1 MAGFLEIPRLERRQD
16 ASGNAGNGRG
26 NTFLDLIANPFVAA
40 VSTPPLTLCRHV
52 WSRSDPF
59 QFQENAFWASLGTSL
74 GATALLALVF
84 SLFRPRHSL
93 VYAPKIKHA
102 DAKHAPP
109 PIDKGIF
116 SWMKP
121 VLKTNEGDLVDRIG
135 LDATIFLR
143 FTRMLRNLFL
153 ALSLI
158 GLLITIPV
166 NVSLSDDNIK
176 QKGNTFS
183 LLTPQFIFGNAWWS
197 HVICSWAFDIILAY
211 ILWHNY
217 RKVRQLRR
225 AYFESPEYQMSLHAR
240 TLMITDIPSIMR
252 TDEGILRLT
261 DEINPG
267 GLLPRAAIGRNVK
280 ILPKLIEEHEDTVKK
295 LESVL
300 SKYLKNPDNL
310 PATRP
315 TMRLSRKSRGDR
327 SSDKVDAIDHLTHR
341 IQELEQEIRDVRDRI
356 DKRDAMPYGFAS
368 WERIETAH
376 AAAFSAR
383 RKQPQGTRVVLA
395 PRPNDLIWENLP
407 LSKTARRMKRLA
419 NMAWVTLLTLLWTP
433 LNACIAIFLS
443 NLSNLGR
450 VWPAFQTSLNGNPTA
465 WAIVQGIA
473 SPAITSLVYF
483 VLPIIFRRLSIRAG
497 DVTKTSR
504 ERHVIHDLYA
514 FFCFNNLIV
523 FSLFS
528 AVWAFVTTTI
538 NARKSG
544 DDVWEA
550 IQKGGFYNHILISLC
565 TVSPFWV
572 TWLLQRNLGA
582 AVDLAQIFNLFLVWF
597 ARTFMSPT
605 PRQNIE
611 WTAPPPFD
619 YASYYNYFL
628 FYATVALCFAT
639 LQPIVL
645 PVTALYFT
653 LDSWLKK
660 YLLMYVFVTKTESGG
675 QMWRVLYN
683 RMVFAAI
690 LANIMIALVIK
701 ARGTWTMIGVMA
713 PLPFLMLGFKYYCM
727 KTFDDDI
734 HYYVHTGMRD
744 GESLAGMGKA
754 GKVGDRVL
762 TKFGHPALYRPLITP
777 MVHARAKHVL
787 GQVYRGRLNSD
798 AAKSLAYSDIA
809 LEPMSGREAGK
820 PLRQDVAPFEIVP
833 EGQQDFTYFKN
844 RADFREELGGGIYG
858 KPEDLVSE
866 RSYTPRSFVGHG
878 AWSPESASRASSP
891 SPTRPGFGSP
901 RSNTAAVVGNDGI
914 VRPIP
919 RKHLDQSLVHP
930 AFRSQHGWTASTSS
944 PHRTPPPAHR
954 QPSSSHSS
962 LNGKEFE
969 AGDLG
974 IMPGGGGYSGP
985 GADESET
992 RLLADME
999 GQGGGAGARAGGGGW
1014 ARLNP
1019 PLRENVYGT
1028 KRWRTGGSSYSQLAP
1043 EHQQDDDSGEYGFS
1057 AGRGRK

>member
-1 MAGFLEIPRLERRQD
+1 
-16 ASGNAGNGRG
+16 
-26 NTFLDLIANPFVAA
+26 
-40 VSTPPLTLCRHV
+40 
-52 WSRSDPF
+52 
-59 QFQENAFWASLGTSL
+59 
-74 GATALLALVF
+74 
-84 SLFRPRHSL
+84 
-93 VYAPKIKHA
+93 
-102 DAKHAPP
+102 
-109 PIDKGIF
+109 
-116 SWMKP
+116 MKP
-121 VLKTNEGDLVDRIG
+121 VVRTKEGELVDKIG

-143 FTRMLRNLFL
+143 FTRMLRNIFL

-166 NVSLSDDNIK
+166 NVLTSVESIK
-176 QKGNTFS
+176 DKGNTFL

-197 HVICSWAFDIILAY
+197 HVVCSWAFDIILCY
-211 ILWHNY
+211 FLWHNY

-240 TLMITDIPSIMR
+240 TLLVTDIPSKMR

-261 DEINPG
+261 DEVNPTG
-267 GLLPRAAIGRNVK
+267 VLPRASIGRNVK
-280 ILPKLIEEHEDTVKK
+280 ILPKLIEEHEEAVKR

-300 SKYLKNPDNL
+300 SKYLKKPDNL

-315 TMRLSRKSRGDR
+315 TMRPPRRFKGD
-327 SSDKVDAIDHLTHR
+327 SPKDKVDSIEYLTNR

-356 DKRDAMPYGFAS
+356 DKRDAMAYGFAS
-368 WERIETAH
+368 WEQIETAH
-376 AAAFSAR
+376 AVAFSAR
-383 RKQPQGTRVVLA
+383 GKHAQGTTIVLA
-395 PRPNDLIWENLP
+395 PRPNDLIWENLA
-407 LSKTARRMKRLA
+407 LGKAARRAKRLA
-419 NMAWVTLLTLLWTP
+419 NMAWVIFLTLLWTP

-450 VWPAFQTSLNGNPTA
+450 VWPAFQTSLNGSPTG

-497 DVTKTSR
+497 DTTRTSR

-523 FSLFS
+523 FSMFS
-528 AVWAFVTTTI
+528 AVWAFVTATI
-538 NARKSG
+538 KAKEGG
-544 DDVWEA
+544 DDVWNA
-550 IQKGGFYNHILISLC
+550 IEKGGFYNQILISLC

-582 AVDLAQIFNLFLVWF
+582 AVDLAQVFNLFLVWF

-645 PVTALYFT
+645 PVTAFYFA

-690 LANIMIALVIK
+690 LANVIIALVIK

-734 HYYVHTGMRD
+734 HFYVRTGMRD
-744 GESLAGMGKA
+744 GESLFMGSKA
-754 GKVGDRVL
+754 KKIGDRVII
-762 TKFGHPALYRPLITP
+762 KFGHPALYRPLITP
-777 MVHARAKHVL
+777 MVHAKAKHVL
-787 GQVYRGRLNSD
+787 AQVYRGRLNSD
-798 AAKSLAYSDIA
+798 GTKDMPSYPDIA
-809 LEPMSGREAGK
+809 LEAMSTQEAGK
-820 PLRQDVAPFEIVP
+820 PMSKAMREAAPFEIVP
-833 EGQQDFTYFKN
+833 EAQQDFAFFKN
-844 RADFREELGGGIYG
+844 RADFHDEFSGGIYG
-858 KPEDLVSE
+858 KPEDLISE
-866 RSYTPRSFVGHG
+866 RSHTPRSFTGHRP
-878 AWSPESASRASSP
+878 WTPESISRASSP
-891 SPTRPGFGSP
+891 SPTRAGLPNPHADLTIPTHDAILRPLP
-901 RSNTAAVVGNDGI
+901 RN
-914 VRPIP
+914 P
-919 RKHLDQSLVHP
+919 LDQSSIHP
-930 AFRSQHGWTASTSS
+930 ALRLHQPSRSASNS
-944 PHRTPPPAHR
+944 PHRSPYTTPPPPFSIRGSTNIGPDAEATDLHPRPTRALYANPHAH
-954 QPSSSHSS
+954 
-962 LNGKEFE
+962 
-969 AGDLG
+969 
-974 IMPGGGGYSGP
+974 
-985 GADESET
+985 ESEA
-992 RLLADME
+992 RLLGDVGAQGTVGENADGME
-999 GQGGGAGARAGGGGW
+999 
-1014 ARLNP
+1014 
-1019 PLRENVYGT
+1019 
-1028 KRWRTGGSSYSQLAP
+1028 RWRTEGSMDGSIGDVGQQGGDGLGGYDAS
-1043 EHQQDDDSGEYGFS
+1043 F
-1057 AGRGRK
+1057 RGRLR